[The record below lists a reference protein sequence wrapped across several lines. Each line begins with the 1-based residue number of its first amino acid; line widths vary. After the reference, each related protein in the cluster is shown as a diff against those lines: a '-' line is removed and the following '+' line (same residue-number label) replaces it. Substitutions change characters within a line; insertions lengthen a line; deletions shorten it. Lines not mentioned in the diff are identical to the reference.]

1 MNGADCP
8 VGAENRTR
16 IGYLEA
22 GMAEVKAEL
31 KAQGTARLDF
41 WSKVWVAIIAAIG
54 AGTVAAFPQLIE
66 LWRQTSGH

>member
-1 MNGADCP
+1 
-8 VGAENRTR
+8 
-16 IGYLEA
+16 
-22 GMAEVKAEL
+22 MAEVKAEL